1 MYPRVVHRT
10 SSNFLARSPG
20 LRTNQGCVHLG
31 YASAPR
37 LDDDYWLELYVM
49 LSRATR
55 LEDLLLAP
63 RQTLHD
69 FFYGPTPNPQHII
82 L

>member
-1 MYPRVVHRT
+1 VSR
-10 SSNFLARSPG
+10 
-20 LRTNQGCVHLG
+20 QGCVHLG

-69 FFYGPTPNPQHII
+69 VLWANTQPPTHNSVITCFV
-82 L
+82 